1 MALYALGFLFSTLS
15 TLDGLIPVFIYLSY
29 MTIFL
34 LSFYFAMG
42 TVGWFASWLFV
53 HAIFGAIKKD

>member
-1 MALYALGFLFSTLS
+1 MSLYALGFLFSTLS
-15 TLDGLIPVFIYLSY
+15 TLDGFIPVFIYLCY

-42 TVGWFASWLFV
+42 TVGWLASWLFV
-53 HAIFGAIKKD
+53 HAIFRAVKAD